1 MSQCCSEITCKRKK
15 PYAVFLGLLSG
26 RVYLA
31 SNYRDVLP
39 GVRKVVGPKHDITP
53 AIADFIL
60 FNRDWVREVL
70 GDGKEDEGE

>member
-1 MSQCCSEITCKRKK
+1 MSCCGEYGCKRKK

-39 GVRKVVGPKHDITP
+39 GVRKVVGLKHDITP

-60 FNRDWVREVL
+60 HNRDWVREVL
-70 GDGKEDEGE
+70 GDGKEGADE